1 MRQMLTGYGQYWK
14 KRHATVSGNL
24 MHQNRNAVSTALA
37 QAATALVSR
46 GRRAVAP
53 AENICWQTAL
63 RGTRARVEEIG
74 GCHAGDFPGCK
85 ADEPLCLSSH
95 TNSADKSTKMLQAS
109 IRRGNERCWPMHF
122 DEIIGFTEPHP
133 RNSGSSARK
142 SRNSVERTES
152 LATGLLLRVTIPR
165 IFPPK
170 PNSMHQTRRLLAMIS
185 SHIAKNS
192 RACKKRNRSIAL
204 NNWVYLRSNSR

>member
-14 KRHATVSGNL
+14 KKACNSFGKSHAPEPECGVHRPSSGGE
-24 MHQNRNAVSTALA
+24 RACFERA
-37 QAATALVSR
+37 
-46 GRRAVAP
+46 RAVAP

-152 LATGLLLRVTIPR
+152 LATGLILRVTIPR

-185 SHIAKNS
+185 SRSPKIVVPAKNEIG
-192 RACKKRNRSIAL
+192 RSH
-204 NNWVYLRSNSR
+204 